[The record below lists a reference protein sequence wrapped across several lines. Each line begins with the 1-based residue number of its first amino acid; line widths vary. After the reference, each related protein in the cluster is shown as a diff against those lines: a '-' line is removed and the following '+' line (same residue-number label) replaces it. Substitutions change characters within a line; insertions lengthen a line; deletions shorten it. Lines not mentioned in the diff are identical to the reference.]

1 MLTNMSTIRSKSDA
15 SVLQTK
21 KKERK
26 KERKKEKIAIF
37 TEN

>member
-21 KKERK
+21 KK